1 MEALIPYKSLISLL
15 DDPDEEVYNN
25 VFAKLCECGPVVIPQ
40 LENEWEH
47 NVDELVQL
55 RLETLIHTIQFD
67 SLKNELKTWV
77 LNHADDLQMG
87 ILIFNKYHYPEAN
100 DKLIVEKIET
110 LKKQIWIEL
119 NYQLTPIEQI
129 RVFNLIFFKHHH
141 FHSNFEHPTDPKNN
155 FITYTIET
163 KKGNQIGLGL
173 IYLLVAQQ
181 LRMPVYG
188 VCLKNYFVICYVDT
202 DIFQSDINYINQQ
215 DILFYINPYNLGA
228 IFNRPQILDYLQK
241 IKSEVKDKYFYPATN
256 IEIMKELISQTAH
269 DYQLLQENDKVN
281 EMRQLLQLLK
291 K

>member
-1 MEALIPYKSLISLL
+1 
-15 DDPDEEVYNN
+15 
-25 VFAKLCECGPVVIPQ
+25 
-40 LENEWEH
+40 
-47 NVDELVQL
+47 
-55 RLETLIHTIQFD
+55 
-67 SLKNELKTWV
+67 
-77 LNHADDLQMG
+77 
-87 ILIFNKYHYPEAN
+87 LIFNKYYYPEAN
-100 DKLIVEKIET
+100 DKLIIEKIEAI
-110 LKKQIWIEL
+110 KKQIWIEL

-129 RVFNLIFFKHHH
+129 RVFNLIFFKHQH
-141 FHSNFEHPTDPKNN
+141 FHSNFEHPTDAKNN
-155 FITYTIET
+155 FITYNIET

-202 DIFQSDINYINQQ
+202 DVFQSDINYINQQ

-256 IEIMKELISQTAH
+256 IEIMKELITQTAN
-269 DYQLLQENDKVN
+269 DYQLLKENDKVN
-281 EMRQLLQLLK
+281 EMMQLLQLLK